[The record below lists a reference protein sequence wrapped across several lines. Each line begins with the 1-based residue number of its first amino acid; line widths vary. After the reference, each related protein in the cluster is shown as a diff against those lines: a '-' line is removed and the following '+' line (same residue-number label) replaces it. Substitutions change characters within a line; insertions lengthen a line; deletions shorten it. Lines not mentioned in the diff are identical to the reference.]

1 MGRKSFTSLIKIPII
16 NQVDFESGASCH
28 SDAKTANHFWED
40 FVTTTFF
47 HAINRSLIATALL
60 TLVASIAN
68 GQLIQAPTLPT
79 EEGKLVNFW
88 LGDAWDKGIG
98 NNDKSVQVFK
108 AAAPKDS
115 DVNLAYAVNRLQH
128 NRSTEALAAVGS
140 AKAADSKNLDA
151 IVLSI
156 WIKVLRDDFDVALIE
171 MQSFADTV
179 QKSKFDRDKLDVAYR
194 RMGRLL
200 GYFNGPVAGQ
210 CNPDIL
216 ARTTERLNEG
226 LDNRQKM
233 ILTNQSDTVMAKYE
247 QLLKD
252 LSQEVHDSIIK
263 NEASNKAS
271 KIALEKQ
278 NNVLEAQTDQIQQ
291 RRDNLEQEGE
301 QKISAVAQQL
311 PALEAQLQNALL
323 EIDAVRSQIQ
333 FNRSALFFGQNNF
346 QGSPNL
352 ANNFNRFQLQQN
364 YLVLNSLRAN
374 ANTIANAIAVEQNKI
389 NQIRGAYNT
398 ELKRLNKDIKKSA
411 NLQRRNSNKLVKIA
425 AGPEPDAGKVKALN
439 NRTSALSIYD
449 PLPLEQYRADFLR
462 QLP

>member
-1 MGRKSFTSLIKIPII
+1 M
-16 NQVDFESGASCH
+16 
-28 SDAKTANHFWED
+28 
-40 FVTTTFF
+40 TTTFF
-47 HAINRSLIATALL
+47 HAMSRSLIATALL

-68 GQLIQAPTLPT
+68 GQLIQAPTLPA

-364 YLVLNSLRAN
+364 YLVLNGLRAN

-389 NQIRGAYNT
+389 NRIRGAYNT